1 MDSRRIHILQSGVP
15 GSGPVVYWMSR
26 DQRVHDNWAVI
37 CAQERA
43 LQANRG
49 LVIIFCLQ
57 PGFLGAAWRQYHFM
71 LRGLQETCKSSL
83 ELGIPFELRCGR
95 PPDVISDFV
104 HKLDAESLICDFDP
118 LRIKIQ
124 WRSEMVS
131 RLKVPVLMVDA
142 HNIVPCWEA
151 SSRQEY
157 SARTIRPKIQR
168 KLFDFLHPFS
178 DLQSHPHQVSGF
190 PLQEPD
196 WEGAEESLQV
206 DTSISPVS
214 WLAPGTAASKQV
226 LDEFLTLKLQ
236 NYAQKNNDPN
246 AFVLSN
252 LSPYLHFGQIA
263 PQQVALR
270 VQKNE
275 DIASHLKESFLEQL
289 IIRRELADNF
299 CWHNP
304 DYDSFAALPEWAQ
317 KTLNAHR
324 SDPRPFLYA
333 ASELEAGQT
342 HDDLWNAAQMQMVS
356 AGKMHGYLRM
366 YWAKKILEWTE
377 SPEQAIAVAM
387 NLNDRYELDG
397 RDPNGYVGVLWSVG
411 GLHDHGFKQR
421 PVFGTVR
428 YMSYAGCRR
437 KFDVQGFIHRYA
449 RVKT

>member
-1 MDSRRIHILQSGVP
+1 MDSRRIQILQSGFP

-26 DQRVHDNWAVI
+26 DQRIKDNWAVI
-37 CAQERA
+37 YAQERA
-43 LQANRG
+43 VQANRG

-57 PGFLGAAWRQYHFM
+57 PWFLRAAWRQYHFM

-83 ELGIPFELRCGR
+83 ELGIPFVLRCGH

-104 HKLDAESLICDFDP
+104 PNWDAESLICDFDP
-118 LRIKIQ
+118 LRIKSQ
-124 WRSEMVS
+124 WRSEIVT
-131 RLKVPVLMVDA
+131 RLKVPVFMVDA

-151 SSRQEY
+151 SSKQEY
-157 SARTIRPKIQR
+157 SARTLRPKIQR
-168 KLFDFLHPFS
+168 KLFDFLHPFP
-178 DLQSHPHQVSGF
+178 DLQFHPYQVSGLT
-190 PLQEPD
+190 PQEPD
-196 WEGAEESLQV
+196 WKETQKSLEV

-214 WLAPGTAASKQV
+214 WLAPGAAASKQI
-226 LDEFLTLKLQ
+226 LDEFVSFKLQ

-246 AFVLSN
+246 ASVLSN
-252 LSPYLHFGQIA
+252 LSPYFHFGQIA
-263 PQQVALR
+263 PQQVALQ
-270 VQKNE
+270 VQGKE
-275 DIASHLKESFLEQL
+275 DMPSTTRDSFLEQM

-304 DYDSFAALPEWAQ
+304 DYDSFAGLPEWAQ
-317 KTLNAHR
+317 KTLHAHQ
-324 SDPRPFLYA
+324 SDPRPVLYS
-333 ASELEAGQT
+333 ASQLEAGET
-342 HDDLWNAAQMQMVS
+342 HDDLWNAAQMQMVTE
-356 AGKMHGYLRM
+356 GKMHGYLRM

-377 SPEQAIAVAM
+377 SPEQAIFVAM

>member
-1 MDSRRIHILQSGVP
+1 
-15 GSGPVVYWMSR
+15 
-26 DQRVHDNWAVI
+26 
-37 CAQERA
+37 
-43 LQANRG
+43 
-49 LVIIFCLQ
+49 
-57 PGFLGAAWRQYHFM
+57 
-71 LRGLQETCKSSL
+71 
-83 ELGIPFELRCGR
+83 
-95 PPDVISDFV
+95 
-104 HKLDAESLICDFDP
+104 
-118 LRIKIQ
+118 
-124 WRSEMVS
+124 
-131 RLKVPVLMVDA
+131 
-142 HNIVPCWEA
+142 
-151 SSRQEY
+151 
-157 SARTIRPKIQR
+157 
-168 KLFDFLHPFS
+168 
-178 DLQSHPHQVSGF
+178 
-190 PLQEPD
+190 
-196 WEGAEESLQV
+196 
-206 DTSISPVS
+206 
-214 WLAPGTAASKQV
+214 
-226 LDEFLTLKLQ
+226 LQ

>member
-1 MDSRRIHILQSGVP
+1 MDPRRIHILQSGVP

-26 DQRVHDNWAVI
+26 DQRIHDNWAVI

-43 LQANRG
+43 LETNRG

-57 PGFLGAAWRQYHFM
+57 SGFLGAAWRQYHFM

-83 ELGIPFELRCGR
+83 DLGIPFVLRCGR
-95 PPDVISDFV
+95 PPDVISAFV

-118 LRIKIQ
+118 LRIKSK
-124 WRSEMVS
+124 WRSEIVT
-131 RLKVPVLMVDA
+131 RLKVPICMVDA

-157 SARTIRPKIQR
+157 SARTIRPRIQR

-178 DLQSHPHQVSGF
+178 DLQTHPYQVSGL

-196 WEGAEESLQV
+196 WEGAEEGLEV
-206 DTSISPVS
+206 DTSISPVV
-214 WLAPGTAASKQV
+214 WLAPGAKASKQV
-226 LDEFLTLKLQ
+226 LDEFVTFKLQ
-236 NYAQKNNDPN
+236 SYAQKNNDPN
-246 AFVLSN
+246 ASVLSN
-252 LSPYLHFGQIA
+252 LSAYLHFGQLA
-263 PQQVALR
+263 PQRVALQ
-270 VQKNE
+270 VQENE
-275 DIASHLKESFLEQL
+275 GISSHLKESFLEQL

-299 CWHNP
+299 CWYSP

-333 ASELEAGQT
+333 ASQLEAGQT
-342 HDDLWNAAQMQMVS
+342 HDDLWNAAQMQMVTT
-356 AGKMHGYLRM
+356 GKMHGYLRM

-377 SPEQAIAVAM
+377 SPEQAISVAI

-437 KFDVQGFIHRYA
+437 KFDVQGFIHRYV